1 MVSVARII
9 KSTDQECSFQ
19 AIQIIRKPIVSEL
32 NYQSGATAGESV
44 RVLLIEDDPGYS
56 KTIQALI
63 SGNRESI
70 EVEVADHLAEGLDR
84 LTKGGIDLVLL
95 DLSLPDSDG
104 MLTLIRTRKHVP
116 HLPIVILTGC
126 DDEEI
131 ALEAAQAGAQ
141 DYLVK
146 DQIDLN
152 LLRRTLRYA
161 IERQRAELVL
171 REQAELLDAA
181 RDAILVQDLEG
192 RILYWNRAA
201 ERLYGWTRE
210 EILGTKLRDW
220 VDDATLAKWGDKF
233 NEIRR
238 TVLNQGEWMGELE
251 NYTKD
256 GRMLIVECR
265 CALMRD
271 ADDRPK
277 SVLVI
282 NTDITEKK
290 QIESQFLRMQ
300 RMESVGALASGIAH
314 DLNNWL
320 SPILTSIHTLQ
331 QRFTDPNSQKWLAI
345 IRNSAERSRDLVD
358 QILTFA
364 RGKGGERMALNTA
377 YLVSDVAKILGETLP
392 KNVALK
398 VELPGDLWSVLGDA
412 TQLHQVLMNLCIN
425 ARDAMPGGGALKI
438 EAANTVLSED
448 DVWMI
453 NDVRPGKYI
462 QVSVQDTG
470 VGMNQELIDHAF
482 EPFFTTKENGLGTGL
497 GLSITLGIVRGHGGF
512 ISIAS
517 AVGKGSHFKVYLP
530 ASDVAAGVVQPQAET
545 PAPMGNG
552 ELVLVV
558 DDEEDIRE
566 ITVATLESCG
576 YRALGATGRQ
586 EALALFAERRS
597 EIELMIADLALP
609 DLDDHFF
616 GNSLLGSIKIIGTSG
631 LRSRAQIELAKKA
644 GIETMLWKP
653 YTAEQLL
660 VAIEENLTRP

>member
-1 MVSVARII
+1 
-9 KSTDQECSFQ
+9 
-19 AIQIIRKPIVSEL
+19 
-32 NYQSGATAGESV
+32 
-44 RVLLIEDDPGYS
+44 
-56 KTIQALI
+56 
-63 SGNRESI
+63 
-70 EVEVADHLAEGLDR
+70 
-84 LTKGGIDLVLL
+84 
-95 DLSLPDSDG
+95 
-104 MLTLIRTRKHVP
+104 MLTLVRTRKHVP

-161 IERQRAELVL
+161 IERKRAELAL

-181 RDAILVQDLEG
+181 RDAILVQDLDG
-192 RILYWNRAA
+192 RILFWNRAA

-210 EILGTKLRDW
+210 EILGTNLRDW
-220 VDDATLAKWGDKF
+220 VDDATLTKWGDKF

-238 TVLNQGEWMGELE
+238 AVLEKGEWMGELE

-256 GRMLIVECR
+256 GRTLIVECR
-265 CALMRD
+265 CALMWD

-345 IRNSAERSRDLVD
+345 IQNSAERSRDLVD

-377 YLVSDVAKILGETLP
+377 YLISDVAKIVGETLP
-392 KNVALK
+392 RNIVLK
-398 VELPGDLWSVLGDA
+398 VDLPENLWSVLGDA
-412 TQLHQVLMNLCIN
+412 TQIHQVLMNLCIN
-425 ARDAMPGGGALKI
+425 ARDAMPGGGTLKI
-438 EAANTVLSED
+438 AATNTVLSED

-453 NDVRPGKYI
+453 NDVHPGKYI
-462 QVSVQDTG
+462 QISVQDTG
-470 VGMNQELIDHAF
+470 VGMSHELIDHAF

-517 AVGKGSHFKVYLP
+517 AIGKGSQFKVHLP
-530 ASDVAAGVVQPQAET
+530 ASETAAAVVQPQEET
-545 PAPMGNG
+545 QAPKGKG

-558 DDEEDIRE
+558 DDEENIRE

-576 YRALGATGRQ
+576 YRALGAVGAQ
-586 EALALFAERRS
+586 EALALCVERHAE
-597 EIELMIADLALP
+597 IKLMIVDLALP
-609 DLDDHFF
+609 SLDDHFF
-616 GNSLLGSIKIIGTSG
+616 GNSLLGSIEIIGTSG
-631 LRSRAQIELAKKA
+631 LRSRAQVELAKKA

-660 VAIEENLTRP
+660 VAIDDNLTRS